1 MVLKTF
7 DLKNALKNTDVVF
20 AWERVRNEKTRK
32 NLNTELLREVD
43 VGHPLYGG
51 NFTAIFYYIDD
62 VVYLSL
68 DNGRVAE
75 VHLTFCPKDTPP
87 FPLCDMY
94 DSLEHWYEESYFVS
108 LDYPLS
114 EPDILNDFEK
124 IVLGYAL
131 NCIDNQA
138 FKQYINSLDKNNLP
152 FNGIDYTALMR
163 LDFDDKENVILFL
176 NQWYQKRFFKEGVYN
191 HWENGLMDF
200 YHFLNQNNPK

>member
-20 AWERVRNEKTRK
+20 VWEKVCDGKTRQT
-32 NLNTELLREVD
+32 LNAELLKEVD

-51 NFTAIFYYIDD
+51 NFTAIFYHIHIDN

-68 DNGRVAE
+68 DNASVAE
-75 VHLTFCPKDTPP
+75 VHLTFCPKDKPP
-87 FPLCDMY
+87 FPLCDVY
-94 DSLEHWYEESYFVS
+94 DSLECWYEESYFVS

-114 EPDILNDFEK
+114 EPETLNDFEK

-131 NCIDNQA
+131 NFIDNQT

-152 FNGIDYTALMR
+152 FDGIDYTALIA
-163 LDFDDKENVILFL
+163 LDFDDKKSVILFL
-176 NQWYQKRFFKEGVYN
+176 NQWYQKRFFKEGIYN
-191 HWENGLMDF
+191 TWENGLMDF
-200 YHFLNQNNPK
+200 YHFLT